1 MHVFRLIV
9 SVARRHWSYLAI
21 YLGVLTTAA
30 VCMGVW
36 TGNETPATADGEFA
50 EERPKVA
57 VIDHDGSDVSDA
69 LASYALSLGTPVEV
83 EDSEFG
89 LQDASARDAASYVLV
104 IPEGYGKDLL
114 SSAQA
119 GEQAPALESVVS
131 YQGARGAL
139 VDEHVRAWTGAFYAF
154 AAGTDADAEQLI
166 AWTSETCSAQTPV
179 DYVYEEQSRLP
190 EGYLMYAT
198 FSEYAIFC
206 AVTVFIAVGMAPVAR
221 TDMRRRLSS
230 APVRTLSFGLQ
241 SSLACIVFGV
251 VVWVF
256 EAGVGLIAFGGQL
269 TGSPLELIA
278 AVVAA
283 QFVYMLFAVA
293 VGFLLW
299 RMRVGE
305 EYANAIGNVFGM
317 LFSFMGGAW
326 MPLELMSEGFQ
337 TIARLTP
344 GFWTIDAM
352 RAAANASSMS
362 GEVIARIAGD
372 LGITLLFA
380 LAVLVIGLAAGK
392 AYQRDRDGI
401 VRCSANAG
409 SPPRRKR
416 FE

>member
-36 TGNETPATADGEFA
+36 TGNDTPATADGEFA

-57 VIDHDGSDVSDA
+57 VIDRDGSDVSDA

-114 SSAQA
+114 NSAQA

-179 DYVYEEQSRLP
+179 DYVYEEQSRLS